1 MTFTTRCLICAD
13 GIGIFDYHTSSRLV
27 TRDRSLIQPFVT
39 PINRWGNSQRST
51 PMPVKMLTDPFLK
64 NEKPQAERVEYA
76 DQKIGGLY
84 FIVQPSGHKS

>member
-1 MTFTTRCLICAD
+1 
-13 GIGIFDYHTSSRLV
+13 
-27 TRDRSLIQPFVT
+27 
-39 PINRWGNSQRST
+39 
-51 PMPVKMLTDPFLK
+51 MPVKMLTDPFLK